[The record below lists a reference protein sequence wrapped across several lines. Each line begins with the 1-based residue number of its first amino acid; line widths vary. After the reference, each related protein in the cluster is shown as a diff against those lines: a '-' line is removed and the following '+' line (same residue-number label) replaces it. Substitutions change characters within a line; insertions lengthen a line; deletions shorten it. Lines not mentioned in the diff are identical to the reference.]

1 MMIKRWWGAAFSD
14 DVFRRLLRN
23 VTYLFSAHVLVAV
36 IGLLTL
42 AVLARA
48 LGPAGLGVIALIEAY
63 IRTVDRIFR
72 FEPWQAVVR
81 YGAIALENG
90 REDDF
95 RRLTKFATLFDL
107 FGASLGA
114 LAALGAA
121 KYAASWLGLDDDQT
135 RMAMWFSATLAFSLS
150 STPTAILRL
159 FDKFGLIAK
168 MSAGLACTR
177 LFLMVLVWQLG
188 GGLWSFVI
196 VLMLYQIAEQ
206 LTPLALAWRE
216 LRRQGY
222 VGVWRTP
229 LRGLLAE
236 NPGLPRFVWNSN
248 INVMARTSTNRFDT
262 LILGALLDPAAV
274 GLYQLAKRTGLA
286 ALRLG
291 RPIQQAV
298 YPDVARLWARGE
310 VARFRSIVLRVN
322 GVMGAL
328 GAVAFVVIVP
338 SVDILV
344 RLAFGSEFAA
354 AAPLIIVQVLA
365 VMLFLAG
372 NTFNPALLSI
382 GADRSLIRV
391 TLTATIVFFAAFVP
405 FVHQFGLVGAS
416 LSHVAFNF
424 TWLVGC
430 LSVFLYRTRPAIP
443 AMANPG
449 KPCGEDQVDETPPPG
464 RGDGP

>member
-1 MMIKRWWGAAFSD
+1 MINRLWGAAFGD
-14 DVFRRLLRN
+14 DILKRLLRN
-23 VTYLFSAHVLVAV
+23 VTYLFSAHALVAL

-90 REDDF
+90 REDEF
-95 RRLTKFATLFDL
+95 RRLIKSATLFDL
-107 FGASLGA
+107 FGASIGA

-121 KYAASWLGLDDDQT
+121 KYAASWLGLDHEQT
-135 RMAMWFSATLAFSLS
+135 RMAMWFSATLFFGLS

-177 LFLMVLVWQLG
+177 LLLVLLAWQLG
-188 GGLWSFVI
+188 GDLWSFVVI
-196 VLMLYQIAEQ
+196 LILYQIAEH
-206 LTPLALAWRE
+206 LTPLVLAWRE
-216 LRRQGY
+216 LRRQGHT
-222 VGVWRTP
+222 GVWRTP
-229 LRGLLAE
+229 LRGLLGGTPE
-236 NPGLPRFVWNSN
+236 LPRFVWNSN
-248 INVMARTSTNRFDT
+248 INVMARMSTNRLDT
-262 LILGALLDPAAV
+262 LILGALLDPAAA
-274 GLYQLAKRTGLA
+274 GLYQVAKRTGLA

-310 VARFRSIVLRVN
+310 VARFRRIVLRVN

-328 GAVAFVVIVP
+328 GAVAFVIVIP
-338 SVDILV
+338 TADILV
-344 RLAFGSEFAA
+344 RLAFGSAFAE
-354 AAPLIIVQVLA
+354 AAPLVIVQVLA
-365 VMLFLAG
+365 VMLFLGG
-372 NTFNPALLSI
+372 NTLNPALLSI

-391 TLTATIVFFAAFVP
+391 TLAATLVFFAAFAPLVNL
-405 FVHQFGLVGAS
+405 FGPIGAN
-416 LSHVAFNF
+416 LSHVLFNL
-424 TWLVGC
+424 TWLAGC
-430 LSVFLYRTRPAIP
+430 LGVFLHQTRPGIP
-443 AMANPG
+443 AVAVER
-449 KPCGEDQVDETPPPG
+449 GELREED
-464 RGDGP
+464 